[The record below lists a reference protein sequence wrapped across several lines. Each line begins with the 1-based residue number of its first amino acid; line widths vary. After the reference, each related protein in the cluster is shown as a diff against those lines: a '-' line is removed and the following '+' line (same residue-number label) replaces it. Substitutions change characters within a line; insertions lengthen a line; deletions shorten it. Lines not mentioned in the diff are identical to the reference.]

1 MRSHSTAFYAR
12 TRKRFAG
19 TCISAIM
26 GGMVMIFILLA
37 CSTNPRLGPHQQMA
51 LVEHQ
56 PYEGFHRTMDYQIG
70 FGYTFH
76 EGRGGKSDRIEFSGR
91 LVPRRG
97 LDTFILRVHFLDESG
112 YVLGTQV
119 LYAPGAGR
127 GAGRATISRV
137 IEVPTGAINIGFS
150 HVAREQRI
158 RPRGR

>member
-1 MRSHSTAFYAR
+1 MLFFTTTFFAR
-12 TRKRFAG
+12 TQKPFAG
-19 TCISAIM
+19 TRVSALT
-26 GGMVMIFILLA
+26 GGMAMIFMLFS

-51 LVEHQ
+51 LVKHH
-56 PYEGFHRTMDYQIG
+56 PYEGSHRTMDYQIG
-70 FGYTFH
+70 FAYTFH
-76 EGRGGKSDRIEFSGR
+76 EGRGREPDRIEFSGR

-97 LDTFILRVHFLDESG
+97 LDTFILRLHFLDESG
-112 YVLGTQV
+112 HVLGTQV

-137 IEVPTGAINIGFS
+137 IEVPTGTVNIGFS